1 MTTNAPADKPP
12 NKAPQPAPQ
21 PSLRIKI
28 DGREIPYEPGDTIIR
43 AAHRAGID
51 IPHYCW
57 HPGLSVAANCRMCLV
72 EVLPP
77 PGRPAMMLDIL
88 RWDPEK
94 KDYVPDRKPKL
105 LPACQQG
112 CSPGLEVLSDAS
124 THVDEARAAVQEL
137 LLLNHPVDC
146 PICDQ
151 AGECRLQD
159 YWLEHQRTGK
169 RMQQEIVHKPKAV
182 VFGPTIVYDA
192 ERCIVCTRCI
202 RVSSELAKDPV
213 LSIRERGNL
222 GEVVVSPGRQLD
234 HDYTLMTEHVC
245 PVGALTAIDFRFKAR
260 VWFLRSAPTVC
271 QGCATGCN
279 AFLDY
284 DPRTNTPHRHR
295 PRENLDVNKYWMC
308 DEGMLSYRRAVENRL
323 ATPLVGGEDATLDE
337 ALLAAKDQL
346 KGHSNDPSKMAIV
359 LSAQHSNEDNFA
371 LVTFAKT
378 YLGAGDFFVSGR
390 ALGRGDDIL
399 MSEDKNPN
407 TRGVMQIASTTQPR
421 PFAELEKAVEAG
433 RYAFVIALGSELEVE
448 AGPARA
454 ALSKLKGLVTIAAH
468 DGPLAKAAHI
478 ALPACSWAETD
489 GTYVNRQGI
498 PQKSERALRPRGDAR
513 PGWELVA
520 RLARAL
526 GYALDWKSLA
536 DVHRAMAPE
545 AFAAL
550 AGDVRGPEAGER
562 GQAPPAGVDKPEA
575 MA

>member
-1 MTTNAPADKPP
+1 MAT
-12 NKAPQPAPQ
+12 
-21 PSLRIKI
+21 IKI
-28 DGREIPYEPGDTIIR
+28 DGREIPFEPGDTIIR
-43 AAHRAGID
+43 AAQRVGID

-77 PGRPAMMLDIL
+77 PGRPAMSLDIL
-88 RWDPEK
+88 RWDAEK
-94 KDYVPDRKPKL
+94 NDYVPAQKPKL
-105 LPACQQG
+105 QPACQQT
-112 CSPGLEVLSDAS
+112 CAPGMEVLSES
-124 THVDEARAAVQEL
+124 SPNVDEARAAVQEL

-159 YWLEHQRTGK
+159 YWLEHQRRGK
-169 RMQQEIVHKPKAV
+169 RMHQEVIHKPKAV

-202 RVSSELAKDPV
+202 RVSEELAHDPV
-213 LSIRERGNL
+213 LSLRERGNL
-222 GEVVVSPGRQLD
+222 SEVVVSPGRKLD

-245 PVGALTAIDFRFKAR
+245 PVGALTSSDFRFKAR

-295 PRENLDVNKYWMC
+295 PRENMDVNTYWMC
-308 DEGMLSYRRAVENRL
+308 DDGMLSYRRAVEGRL
-323 ATPLVGGEDATLDE
+323 LSALVGGEDASVDD
-337 ALLAAKDQL
+337 ALAAAKEQL
-346 KGHSNDPSKMAIV
+346 KGHRNDPTKVAVV

-371 LVTFAKT
+371 LVTLAKT

-390 ALGRGDDIL
+390 PLGRGDSIL
-399 MSEDKNPN
+399 MSRDKNPN
-407 TRGVMQIASTTQPR
+407 TRGVMQVAGTTPPR
-421 PFAELEKAVEAG
+421 PFAELIDGIDAG
-433 RYAFVIALGSELEVE
+433 EYAYVIALGSELEVDS
-448 AGPARA
+448 AVAQA
-454 ALSKLKGLVTIAAH
+454 ALARLKAVVAIAAH

-478 ALPACSWAETD
+478 ALPACSWAETE
-489 GTYVNRQGI
+489 GTYVNNPDQPGKKSL
-498 PQKSERALRPRGDAR
+498 PQRSERALQPRGDAR

-526 GYALDWKSLA
+526 GYAMDWRTLA
-536 DVHRAMAPE
+536 DVRRAMGPE
-545 AFAAL
+545 AF
-550 AGDVRGPEAGER
+550 GVVVRPSEGKAP
-562 GQAPPAGVDKPEA
+562 PPAGADKPELVA
-575 MA
+575 